1 MSVQYSLLCYGYS
14 ALDMRDDLATAF
26 EYVRANAKGWGL
38 DRDRIH
44 MVGESAGAHLAL
56 LTAYTLNSSSVRS
69 VVNLYGVTDMGV
81 LSEGL
86 ADSLKCAD
94 MGATLEG
101 GGFLFTLLGRS
112 CAAKA
117 FAAASPVTR
126 AHVHAPPTLTMHG
139 TWDMAN
145 PFEHATLLHKRLD
158 ALGVPNLLVPLSTF
172 DHGFDMGYN
181 GGPAQMHRF
190 AFERLLAATN
200 T

>member
-1 MSVQYSLLCYGYS
+1 MSAQYSLACYGYS

-69 VVNLYGVTDMGV
+69 VVNLYGITDMGV
-81 LSEGL
+81 ASEGL
-86 ADSLKCAD
+86 GLKCA
-94 MGATLEG
+94 EG
-101 GGFLFTLLGRS
+101 GTSEGGRLLFTLLGRS

-117 FAAASPVTR
+117 FAAASPVTW
-126 AHVHAPPTLTMHG
+126 ANVHAPPTLTMHG
-139 TWDMAN
+139 TWDRAS
-145 PFEHATLLHKRLD
+145 PFEQSTLLHKRLD
-158 ALGVPNLLVPLSTF
+158 ALGVPNLLVPLSTC
-172 DHGFDMGYN
+172 DHVPEGGYN

-200 T
+200 

>member
-69 VVNLYGVTDMGV
+69 VSNLYGITDMGRFH
-81 LSEGL
+81 EDL
-86 ADSLKCAD
+86 ALKCAD
-94 MGATLEG
+94 STGERD
-101 GGFLFTLLGRS
+101 GFFFTLLGRS

-126 AHVHAPPTLTMHG
+126 ATVHAPPTLTMHG

-158 ALGVPNLLVPLSTF
+158 ALGVPNLLVPLSTC
-172 DHGFDMGYN
+172 DHVPEGGYN

-200 T
+200 